1 MAADRILQELITA
14 RGETNRVL
22 QQQSQQIVQL
32 IEHLKSPPQPNKRKE
47 KIQNLVLNFRK
58 TNKLKSFKGNSD
70 SDIELFIKKFTE
82 EINTVKILVGL
93 DNDLSRDEY
102 VPLFRSCLEYPVVER
117 VNQVLVAKG
126 KNHSLAAVRRTLLM
140 S

>member
-32 IEHLKSPPQPNKRKE
+32 MEHLKSPPQPNKRKE

-58 TNKLKSFKGNSD
+58 QTN
-70 SDIELFIKKFTE
+70 
-82 EINTVKILVGL
+82 
-93 DNDLSRDEY
+93 
-102 VPLFRSCLEYPVVER
+102 
-117 VNQVLVAKG
+117 
-126 KNHSLAAVRRTLLM
+126 
-140 S
+140 